1 MTTIDSKNVFNI
13 AVKGNFDDCQ
23 FIIKLFRDKDS
34 ISKRFASINSINWSR
49 IMAQITYYIYSFA
62 KLNSIYNNKKISYSV
77 PTGNFGDAYAGYLAK
92 SKFNIPINKIIV
104 ATNENDIL
112 NRFFRDRVYKKNIV
126 KSTNSPSMD
135 IQVASNFERLLYDL
149 LKTDSEKL
157 STTMNNFERKSYFQL
172 DGNYNTKVLDSFI
185 SFKVSEKKMIKNI
198 KNIYKKY
205 NIILDPHTAVG
216 FRASF

>member
-23 FIIKLFRDKDS
+23 FIIKKLFRDKDS

-62 KLNSIYNNKKISYSV
+62 KLNSIYNDKKISYSV

-92 SKFNIPINKIIV
+92 SKFNVPINKIIV

-112 NRFFRDRVYKKNIV
+112 NRFLEKEYIKKILQNLLTLHLWIFRLPVISKGCCMTYLKQTVKN
-126 KSTNSPSMD
+126 
-135 IQVASNFERLLYDL
+135 
-149 LKTDSEKL
+149 
-157 STTMNNFERKSYFQL
+157 FQQQ
-172 DGNYNTKVLDSFI
+172 
-185 SFKVSEKKMIKNI
+185 
-198 KNIYKKY
+198 
-205 NIILDPHTAVG
+205 
-216 FRASF
+216 